1 MCHWKMLLIL
11 QSCILFQFGL
21 SLSVCLPI
29 GFEALAGEN
38 VTLTWS
44 RLEDGDMCF
53 VLIKEE
59 NIHTGIKIQ
68 YIIQLVFCSETV
80 FFLHLYLVG
89 GTDGEDSL
97 L

>member
-1 MCHWKMLLIL
+1 MLLIL

-21 SLSVCLPI
+21 SLCVCLPI
-29 GFEALAGEN
+29 GYKALAGEN
-38 VTLTWS
+38 VTLIWS
-44 RLEDGDMCF
+44 HLEDVDMYF

-68 YIIQLVFCSETV
+68 YLIQLMLCSGTV

-89 GTDGEDSL
+89 GTDGENTL

>member
-1 MCHWKMLLIL
+1 MY
-11 QSCILFQFGL
+11 
-21 SLSVCLPI
+21 
-29 GFEALAGEN
+29 
-38 VTLTWS
+38 
-44 RLEDGDMCF
+44 F
-53 VLIKEE
+53 VLIKKE

-68 YIIQLVFCSETV
+68 YIIKLVLCSGTV

>member
-1 MCHWKMLLIL
+1 M

-29 GFEALAGEN
+29 GYEALTGEN
-38 VTLTWS
+38 VTLIWS
-44 RLEDGDMCF
+44 HLEDGDMYF

-59 NIHTGIKIQ
+59 NIHTSIKIQ
-68 YIIQLVFCSETV
+68 YIIQLVLRSGTV

-89 GTDGEDSL
+89 GTDGADNL